1 MAFEFEILTPE
12 SRAKYGINNDKF
24 STAVIDKTTGWI
36 LVELPKHPQQI
47 MYGDYAIHFLMYYQG
62 KPAIKFSLDKEAIA
76 ENGMIVY
83 RWSNLQAFSGWGFIG
98 EVAAIEIIK
107 EALTAYGAGSS
118 VRNKKPH
125 VVDCNF

>member
-1 MAFEFEILTPE
+1 MAFEFEVLNPE
-12 SRAKYGINNDKF
+12 SRVEYGINNDKIW
-24 STAVIDKTTGWI
+24 SAAIDKTTGWI

-62 KPAIKFSLDKEAIA
+62 KPAMKFSLDKDYTKTD
-76 ENGMIVY
+76 GVMIY
-83 RWSNLQAFSGWGFIG
+83 QWSNLHAFSGWGFVG
-98 EVAAIEIIK
+98 ESAAIEIIK

-118 VRNKKPH
+118 FRNKKPH